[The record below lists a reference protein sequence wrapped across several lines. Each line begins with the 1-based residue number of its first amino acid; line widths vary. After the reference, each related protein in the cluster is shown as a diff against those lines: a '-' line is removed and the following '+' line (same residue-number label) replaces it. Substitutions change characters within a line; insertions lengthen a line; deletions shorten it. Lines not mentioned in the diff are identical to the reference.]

1 MTGERIATAEST
13 TNTNQENSAGGN
25 NSSNREGEEI
35 QQQQQQGSR
44 RSFIFAPF
52 RWIGRVLRTTMNAA
66 VTIFGLGVGVGLI
79 LGDSLRNVTGV
90 NPNLVGS
97 GEETPTGEANESLST
112 TNGPSCRSSRTRSH
126 DTNSSSVE
134 STYIQEPSPST
145 AAALLPA
152 Q

>member
-1 MTGERIATAEST
+1 MTVERTATAEST
-13 TNTNQENSAGGN
+13 TNINEENSAAGN
-25 NSSNREGEEI
+25 NSSNREEELI
-35 QQQQQQGSR
+35 QQPQGSR
-44 RSFIFAPF
+44 QSFIFAPF
-52 RWIGRVLRTTMNAA
+52 RWIGRVLRTAMNAA

-97 GEETPTGEANESLST
+97 GEETPSGEANGSLST
-112 TNGPSCRSSRTRSH
+112 SRGPSCRSSRTRSH